1 MCIINIVLKRTA
13 NRLGSLAQLGE
24 HLPYKQRVT
33 GSSPVTSTMK
43 STPFVECFF
52 VYLYLNKGNIRNM
65 NRKELEQ
72 YIQETYV
79 SRIDY
84 PWEKYPNY
92 EVFRH
97 ENKKWFALVWIFR
110 RVGWVFRAMIAYL
123 W

>member
-1 MCIINIVLKRTA
+1 
-13 NRLGSLAQLGE
+13 
-24 HLPYKQRVT
+24 
-33 GSSPVTSTMK
+33 
-43 STPFVECFF
+43 
-52 VYLYLNKGNIRNM
+52 M